1 MKRELAVTGIAL
13 IVAILLSSPA
23 LAQTPDP
30 TSAKPAP
37 ALSATT
43 VEPEPILSLD
53 ELVQGDF
60 AAEDRA
66 RMLLR
71 CIGPRPQPFPAK
83 KKDSRP
89 AAGPDEP
96 VSTPASLRQ

>member
-1 MKRELAVTGIAL
+1 MKRELAVTGVAL

-23 LAQTPDP
+23 LAQAPDP
-30 TSAKPAP
+30 TGAKPAP
-37 ALSATT
+37 APAVTP

-53 ELVQGDF
+53 ELVQGEF
-60 AAEDRA
+60 ADEDRA

-71 CIGPRPQPFPAK
+71 CIGPRPVPSKLA
-83 KKDSRP
+83 DSGP

-96 VSTPASLRQ
+96 VATPSSSGQ